1 MESLEILV
9 LQMITICRQSNSMIH
24 LETLI
29 DNWNNDHVSVL
40 KEFILERL
48 PESLELTF
56 LFYTPLLSIRIAPKI
71 SLTE

>member
-1 MESLEILV
+1 
-9 LQMITICRQSNSMIH
+9 MIH
-24 LETLI
+24 LETII
-29 DNWNNDHVSVL
+29 DSIETDQVYFL
-40 KEFILERL
+40 KAFILERL

>member
-1 MESLEILV
+1 
-9 LQMITICRQSNSMIH
+9 MIH

-29 DNWNNDHVSVL
+29 DDTNTNDVYIL

-48 PESLELTF
+48 PESLELTL

>member
-9 LQMITICRQSNSMIH
+9 LQMIHICRQSKSMIH

-29 DNWNNDHVSVL
+29 DDTNTNDVYIL

-48 PESLELTF
+48 PESLELTL

>member
-9 LQMITICRQSNSMIH
+9 LQMITICRQTNCMIH
-24 LETLI
+24 LETII
-29 DNWNNDHVSVL
+29 DSIETDQVYFL
-40 KEFILERL
+40 KAFILERL